1 MAYVIVVANSPQ
13 ANELRQLKD
22 ALIRSY
28 ESAANINR
36 QLDEMDD
43 TQVTAQY
50 GVPSGTVAAFRSNID
65 TLIAGLESSA
75 VTNVISS
82 LGFDR

>member
-1 MAYVIVVANSPQ
+1 MAFVVVTSNSPQ

-50 GVPSGTVAAFRSNID
+50 GVPSGTVATFRSNID